1 MTISYVGAAAL
12 FVLLL
17 VFLKFRRMRE
27 PIAVESSTAD
37 IESARHRYDIYAF
50 AVNDE
55 AVSGDRT
62 VGTSQQN
69 GRADFR
75 QGADLRASRLSSR
88 QSIRSRLVK
97 LSIGNFRRASLEN
110 KPRPCRVRSRAEPA
124 DGSSAAVPWLQTDQ
138 QLTGVLDL
146 LPLAVLVTSSHKKI
160 IFANAAAERLF
171 GYSR

>member
-37 IESARHRYDIYAF
+37 IESARHRYDNYAF

-138 QLTGVLDL
+138 QDRRARSV
-146 LPLAVLVTSSHKKI
+146 
-160 IFANAAAERLF
+160 AASRF
-171 GYSR
+171 GD